1 MDEPL
6 TRERETGRQRA
17 LRIPLAYHRSRGTIW
32 TWKVLFSLAGF
43 IIGGLY
49 IGWVL
54 AGGKSAATQ
63 VSPGILAHNHARWDS
78 DCRACHMP
86 FVPQRPDAV
95 GTRMLSLSLAGN
107 ATKDLHQQTD
117 ARCSECHKSAGA
129 HHVNQISADVE
140 SCASCH
146 RDHQGRDFDMAHMDD
161 AQCTGCHA
169 SIASHSNSP
178 SKSPIANVTAF
189 EVPSAA
195 DGTGH
200 PTFRSLQIKEDPGNI
215 RFSHRLHMTPGQL
228 YPGQKLPPGKELVQ
242 LTCDVCH
249 QDSPAPLG
257 GGAYMQP
264 INFARHCQSCHPLQ
278 TPGKAEAIPHG
289 LKAEQL
295 ETVVAGLLVD
305 EESRPAILQ
314 RLIPGKARPKQ
325 GKQDDLHPP
334 RALIAASHL
343 QQLRANSCSKCHSWQ
358 PEKPEVV
365 PASIPVV
372 WLKGARFN
380 HAAHSSA
387 AKCQDC
393 HPQASE
399 SASGGQ
405 PGNLADDERVMI
417 PDIDNCARCHA
428 PKNDSAGHGGAR
440 YDCAECHRYHTNP
453 EKPLPAAFAVSQT
466 MEKLRSPPTR
476 EKAAHDF
483 VGTQSCSAAGCHGA
497 AKGADSTSSFSRF
510 TAADP
515 HTGAFLL
522 LYTPASLEIYRRL
535 TNQPQ
540 AMLEGAAYLRFTQE
554 KCVGCHATPLA
565 DPIAANL
572 IENQAGVTCES
583 CHGAAAKW
591 EFTHFDRANKT
602 ASLPIDLTNPS
613 LSAAVCAQCH
623 IGPQSIAGK
632 SFDVNHDLIA
642 AGHPRLTFEFE
653 AQLANLP
660 AHWSA
665 AKEIKSHFDAWRA
678 GELATAAQQDKLYSG
693 RAAHEFAS
701 HRCFDCHH
709 GLTAKP
715 AAARVSFPPL
725 AVISK
730 EQRALLAGPA
740 PSKQEQ
746 AGLLL
751 KLLSSATDEQITAS
765 PGTQWEEYVRFSL
778 ALSAYA
784 ADNPQRGD
792 LANHANDLQGIL
804 TNSFRSLPTDRKM
817 TAEPFFAGGPYDS
830 PTGFDHHD
838 ERLQKV
844 LENIRASLNSP

>member
-6 TRERETGRQRA
+6 TRARETPRQRA
-17 LRIPLAYHRSRGTIW
+17 LRIPLAYHRTRGTMW

-54 AGGKSAATQ
+54 AGGKPAATQ
-63 VSPGILAHNHARWDS
+63 ASPGTLASDHARWDS
-78 DCRACHMP
+78 DCRACHVP
-86 FVPQRPDAV
+86 FVPQRPDAD
-95 GTRMLSLSLAGN
+95 GTRMFSLSLAGN
-107 ATKDLHQQTD
+107 NIHQQTD
-117 ARCSECHKSAGA
+117 AKCSECHKSAGP
-129 HHVNQISADVE
+129 HHATQISADVE

-146 RDHQGRDFDMAHMDD
+146 RDHQGRDFDMARMDD
-161 AQCTGCHA
+161 VHCTNCHA
-169 SIASHSNSP
+169 SITGHRNSP

-189 EVPSAA
+189 EVPSP
-195 DGTGH
+195 DGGTGH
-200 PTFRSLQIKEDPGNI
+200 PPFRSLQIEEDPGNI

-228 YPGQKLPPGKELVQ
+228 YPGQTPPPGKELVQ
-242 LTCDVCH
+242 LTCDACH

-264 INFARHCQSCHPLQ
+264 INFARHCQSCHPLHI
-278 TPGKAEAIPHG
+278 PGKAAAIPHG

-295 ETVVAGLLVD
+295 ETVVAGLLAG
-305 EESRPAILQ
+305 EESRPAATPQ
-314 RLIPGKARPKQ
+314 RLIPGKTRPEK
-325 GKQDDLHPP
+325 GKQEDLHPP
-334 RALIAASHL
+334 RALVAASHL

-380 HAAHSSA
+380 HASHQAA

-405 PGNLADDERVMI
+405 PGSLADDERVMI

-428 PKNDSAGHGGAR
+428 PTNDSAGHGAR
-440 YDCAECHRYHTNP
+440 YDCAECHRYHANP
-453 EKPLPAAFAVSQT
+453 EKPPPAAFAVLQT
-466 MEKLRSPPTR
+466 MEKLTSPPTR
-476 EKAAHDF
+476 KNAAHDF

-497 AKGADSTSSFSRF
+497 SQGTDFTSSFSRF

-522 LYTPASLEIYRRL
+522 LYTSSSLEIYRRF
-535 TNQPQ
+535 TSQPQ
-540 AMLEGAAYLRFTQE
+540 AMLEGAAYFRFAQE
-554 KCVGCHATPLA
+554 KCIGCHATPLA
-565 DPIAANL
+565 DPTAANL

-583 CHGAAAKW
+583 CHGAAKKR
-591 EFTHFDRANKT
+591 EFTHFFDRGNKAVDRPSDLANL
-602 ASLPIDLTNPS
+602 SV
-613 LSAAVCAQCH
+613 SAATCAQCH
-623 IGPQSIAGK
+623 IGPQHIAGR
-632 SFDVNHDLIA
+632 SYDVNHELIA

-660 AHWSA
+660 PHWSP
-665 AKEIKSHFDAWRA
+665 AKNAKSYFDAWRL
-678 GELATAAQQDKLYSG
+678 GELATAAQQDKLYAD
-693 RAAHEFAS
+693 RAPHEFAS

-709 GLTAKP
+709 GLTSQP
-715 AAARVSFPPL
+715 AAARVDFPPL

-730 EQRALLAGPA
+730 EQRELLAGPA

-751 KLLSSATDEQITAS
+751 KLLSGVTDEQAKSS
-765 PGTQWEEYVRFSL
+765 PGAHWEEHVRFSL

-784 ADNPQRGD
+784 ADNPQGGE
-792 LANHANDLQGIL
+792 LANHANELSAIL
-804 TNSFRSLPTDRKM
+804 THSFRTLPRDRK
-817 TAEPFFAGGPYDS
+817 TKAEAFFAGGPYDS
-830 PTGFDHHD
+830 PTGFDPHD